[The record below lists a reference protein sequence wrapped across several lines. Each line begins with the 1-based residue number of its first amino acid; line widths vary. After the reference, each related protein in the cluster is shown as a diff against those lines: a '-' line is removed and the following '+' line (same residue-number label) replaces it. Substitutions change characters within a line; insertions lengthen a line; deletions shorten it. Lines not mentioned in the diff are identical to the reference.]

1 MIKFDDE
8 TGVGT
13 VSITDYAQKSLGDV
27 VFVELPEKGAKI
39 EQGGESPSFV
49 CLGSPAGVPLF
60 PRVLYQREF
69 IIEPVGAVESV
80 KAASDIVRGTPPLTP
95 SSSYFL
101 TNVNFQYAPVSG
113 NVVGINENLGDQPS
127 LLNKSPEDEGE
138 LLPSPALHKCAAHS
152 TLGWL
157 FRLKVSKPEEVR
169 RSFNLDGLCLCPAL
183 TYKIA

>member
-49 CLGSPAGVPLF
+49 CLGSLAGVPLF

-80 KAASDIVRGTPPLTP
+80 KAASDIVRGTPLSPRHPHIFSRTSISSTP
-95 SSSYFL
+95 RFL
-101 TNVNFQYAPVSG
+101 ETLSG
-113 NVVGINENLGDQPS
+113 SMKIWGTS
-127 LLNKSPEDEGE
+127 
-138 LLPSPALHKCAAHS
+138 
-152 TLGWL
+152 
-157 FRLKVSKPEEVR
+157 RLS
-169 RSFNLDGLCLCPAL
+169 
-183 TYKIA
+183 